1 MLQFQYSCRTAVGS
15 RTTLDD
21 DLNNSKEDL
30 HMRNCVVRN
39 NSFVKEVPTIYKS
52 VYCLY
57 ISNSKYMADKMF
69 LSKLGSELRIL
80 LEKKSKINSMKWTTR
95 GCATLNFPGYFRV

>member
-1 MLQFQYSCRTAVGS
+1 
-15 RTTLDD
+15 
-21 DLNNSKEDL
+21 
-30 HMRNCVVRN
+30 MRNCVVRN

-80 LEKKSKINSMKWTTR
+80 LEKKKQNKFHEVEYTGMRHSKLPWV
-95 GCATLNFPGYFRV
+95 F